1 MGVNLEEISK
11 YIGTRL
17 DLLLGA
23 DILLK
28 YRVLLDLP
36 NNLIQFSLPDRPGRG
51 SHVALRMLA
60 GVPIAACLANG
71 KEIQAVFD
79 TGSQFCYVH
88 KSLIQGQ
95 VSIGKEK
102 DFYPGLGEFET
113 DMYQVPFNIGGNAVN
128 LRCGVLPAMLESA
141 LGVTG
146 AHGILGVE
154 LMQKFS
160 IWLNLHDREMILR
173 KVA

>member
-1 MGVNLEEISK
+1 
-11 YIGTRL
+11 
-17 DLLLGA
+17 
-23 DILLK
+23 
-28 YRVLLDLP
+28 VLLDLP
-36 NNLIQFSLPDRPGRG
+36 NNLIQFSLPDRPGHG
-51 SHVALRMLA
+51 SHVALRMMA
-60 GVPIAACLANG
+60 GVPIATCMANG

-88 KSLIQGQ
+88 QSLVQGQ
-95 VSIGKEK
+95 ASIGKEK

-113 DMYQVPFNIGGNAVN
+113 EMYQVPFNIGGIELN

-154 LMQKFS
+154 LMQKCS
-160 IWLNLHDREMILR
+160 VWLNLHDREMILR